1 MKAIRGPG
9 SVLFPAALLMT
20 AVCLLQV
27 PAPSRWIRED
37 ATPFDNGPTASVA
50 SAYDLLR
57 NAATVVPDGARV
69 LARTAVSDP
78 RADTYLHRAA
88 VALLPDRQVL
98 PAAISFDRG
107 TGFETRADFVV
118 VLGQLDSYPG
128 FERVLATRH
137 GSVWR
142 RRAR

>member
-1 MKAIRGPG
+1 VKAIRAPG
-9 SVLFPAALLMT
+9 SVLFPAALFMM

-27 PAPSRWIRED
+27 PAPSRWLRQD

-50 SAYDLLR
+50 PAFDLLLS
-57 NAATVVPDGARV
+57 AATVVPDGALV
-69 LARTAVSDP
+69 LARSAVPDP

-98 PAAISFDRG
+98 PAAISFGRE
-107 TGFETRADFVV
+107 TGLETRAEFVV
-118 VLGQLDSYPG
+118 VLGQLDSYPD
-128 FERVLATRH
+128 FDRVLATRY

-142 RRAR
+142 RRTR

>member
-1 MKAIRGPG
+1 MNRIHGPG
-9 SVLFPAALLMT
+9 SFLFPAALLMT

-27 PAPSRWIRED
+27 PTPSHWLRQD

-50 SAYDLLR
+50 PAYALLR
-57 NAATVVPDGARV
+57 SAAVIVPPGARV
-69 LARTAVSDP
+69 LARTAVPNP

-88 VALLPDRQVL
+88 VALLPGREVL
-98 PAAISFDRG
+98 PAAILFTKG
-107 TGFETRADFVV
+107 TNFESRAEFVV

-128 FERVLATRH
+128 FDRVLTTRQ
-137 GSVWR
+137 GTVWR